1 MHIPRA
7 LEVSFEPMPKA
18 MRRQAATGISSV
30 IEQNNHLK
38 IS

>member
-7 LEVSFEPMPKA
+7 FEVSFEPMPKA
-18 MRRQAATGISSV
+18 IRRQAATGMISV
-30 IEQNNHLK
+30 IEQNDHLE